1 MNTSL
6 VKTTKQTK
14 KQSKIPDKIFD
25 IINYIVLG
33 LFTIICIYPFYYLII
48 NSISS
53 NVLSG
58 NGDIIFFPRQI
69 QFNNY
74 MQAFKIPGLLHA
86 AFISVARTVL
96 GTIFPVLVSAF
107 LGFMFTQKKLWHR
120 KFWYRFV
127 IVTMYFN
134 AGLIPWYIAMMN
146 LGLLNNFSA
155 YILPALI
162 QPFNIILVK
171 TYIESTPMAL
181 QEAALVDGAG
191 LFTIF
196 WRVILPIIKPILAT
210 VAIFCAVGQWNSF
223 TDTIILMTNS
233 DLNTLQSILYQYINQ
248 ASTLASMLQGN
259 SAATSSVINAATA
272 QTATSVRM
280 TVTVIVVLPILM
292 VYPLFQKSFVKGI
305 MIGSIKG

>member
-6 VKTTKQTK
+6 VKRKKQTK
-14 KQSKIPDKIFD
+14 IHDTIFD
-25 IINYIVLG
+25 IINFIVLG
-33 LFTIICIYPFYYLII
+33 LFTLICIYPFYYLII
-48 NSISS
+48 NTISS

-58 NGDIIFFPRQI
+58 NGDIIFFPREI

-74 MQAFKIPGLLHA
+74 VQVLKIPGLMHA
-86 AFISVARTVL
+86 AFISVSRTVL

-107 LGFMFTQKKLWHR
+107 MGFMFTQKKLWKR

-127 IVTMYFN
+127 IITMYFN

-155 YILPALI
+155 YILPALV
-162 QPFNIILVK
+162 QPFNIILIK
-171 TYIESTPMAL
+171 TYIESTPIAL
-181 QEAALVDGAG
+181 QEAAVIDGAG
-191 LFTIF
+191 ILTIF
-196 WRVILPIIKPILAT
+196 WRIILPITKPILAT

-223 TDTIILMTNS
+223 TDTIILMTNTN
-233 DLNTLQSILYQYINQ
+233 LNTLQSILYQYINQ
-248 ASTLASMLQGN
+248 TDTLASMLKGN
-259 SAATSSVINAATA
+259 SAVTSGVINAATT